1 MSSAS
6 KPLVVVAMSGG
17 VDSSLAAF
25 LLKEKGYEVIG
36 ITLKL
41 WDYSEVGGDLYK
53 DGRCCSLEAM
63 NDARNVCQ
71 KLGIP
76 HYVLDFKE
84 KFKEKVINNFVE
96 EYKKGRTPN
105 PCIVCNTEIKWKL
118 LWDKAKEL
126 GAEYL
131 ATGHYARIKYL
142 EVDKSFTTPT
152 AGLAPHREEKRFLLL
167 KGVDSRKDQ
176 SYALWRLSQENLSK
190 TIFPLGELTKKEVR
204 ELAKKYNLKT
214 AFKEESQEICFVPD
228 NDYQRFLK
236 EWTSI
241 RDKDSQEE
249 INQIHPGPIY
259 DLNKKKI
266 GEHKGIPFYTIGQRR
281 GLKIALGKPLYVV
294 KIDPDENAIYV
305 GENKDLLKTT
315 FIVSNLNWIS
325 IPELKDKLN
334 CSVKIRYLHSPAKAT
349 ISPYADSRSSMSAL
363 RQAQGGEQNRTTGL
377 LDKKDNEFTLKKLS
391 TTPAFSGRW
400 LTYKPED
407 KVLVEF
413 EKPERAI
420 TPGQSAVFYEG
431 EKVIGGG
438 VIEKIEE

>member
-1 MSSAS
+1 MIKTS
-6 KPLVVVAMSGG
+6 KPQVVVAMSGG

-25 LLKEKGYEVIG
+25 LLSESGEKGYEVIG

-41 WDYSEVGGDLYK
+41 WDSSEVGGDLYK

-84 KFKEKVINNFVE
+84 KFKDRVINNFVE

-118 LWDKAKEL
+118 LWGKAKEL
-126 GAEYL
+126 GAEFL
-131 ATGHYARIKYL
+131 ATGHYARIKYS
-142 EVDKSFTTPT
+142 EK
-152 AGLAPHREEKRFLLL
+152 EKRFLLL
-167 KGVDSRKDQ
+167 KGVDPHKDQ
-176 SYALWRLSQENLSK
+176 SYALWGLSQENLSK

-228 NDYQRFLK
+228 DDYERFLK
-236 EWTSI
+236 EWTI
-241 RDKDSQEE
+241 TKGKGSQKEL
-249 INQIHPGPIY
+249 NQINRGPIY
-259 DLNKKKI
+259 DLKKNKI

-294 KIDPDENAIYV
+294 KIYPDENAIYV
-305 GENKDLLKTT
+305 GENKDLFKTT
-315 FIVSNLNWIS
+315 FIVSNLNWIY

-334 CSVKIRYLHSPAKAT
+334 CLVKIRYLHSPAKAE
-349 ISPYADSRSSMSAL
+349 ISPFYENI
-363 RQAQGGEQNRTTGL
+363 GTGL
-377 LDKKDNEFTLKKLS
+377 VEQSKIPLCGV
-391 TTPAFSGRW
+391 PVR
-400 LTYKPED
+400 
-407 KVLVEF
+407 KVKVEF

-438 VIEKIEE
+438 VIEKVEE

>member
-1 MSSAS
+1 MIKTS
-6 KPLVVVAMSGG
+6 KPQVVVAMSGG

-25 LLKEKGYEVIG
+25 LLSESGSLGKDKGFEVIG

-63 NDARNVCQ
+63 NDARNICQ

-84 KFKEKVINNFVE
+84 KFKDKVINNFVE

-126 GAEYL
+126 GAEFL
-131 ATGHYARIKYL
+131 ATGHYARIKYS
-142 EVDKSFTTPT
+142 EK
-152 AGLAPHREEKRFLLL
+152 EKRFLLL
-167 KGVDSRKDQ
+167 KGFDVQKDQ
-176 SYALWRLSQENLSK
+176 SYALWGLSQENLSK

-228 NDYQRFLK
+228 DDYERFLK
-236 EWTSI
+236 EWNNV
-241 RDKDSQEE
+241 DSQKYSD
-249 INQIHPGPIY
+249 QIKPGPIY
-259 DLNKKKI
+259 DLKKKKI
-266 GEHKGIPFYTIGQRR
+266 GEHKGVPFYTIGQRR
-281 GLKIALGKPLYVV
+281 GLNIALGKPLYVV
-294 KIDPDENAIYV
+294 KINPEENAIYV
-305 GENKDLLKTT
+305 GENKDLFRTT
-315 FIVSNLNWIS
+315 FIVSNLNWVS
-325 IPELKDKLN
+325 IPELKEKLN

-349 ISPYADSRSSMSAL
+349 ISL
-363 RQAQGGEQNRTTGL
+363 
-377 LDKKDNEFTLKKLS
+377 F
-391 TTPAFSGRW
+391 
-400 LTYKPED
+400 PED
-407 KVLVEF
+407 VKRWQDTGVHQLVDVDLEADAYERNARASSCTPLRVLVEF

-438 VIEKIEE
+438 VIEKIIS